1 MPDDATGDAATAD
14 ASPDSPKPASWTQSV
29 LSAVR
34 TFLLGSD
41 DAAKLRESL
50 EAVIEESDAGDRP
63 LARRERSMMLNI
75 LNFGELKVADVMVP
89 RADIIAV
96 EATTTLAELVAMF
109 RDAQHSRLPVYRDT
123 LDNPIGMVHIKDL
136 IGLAIP
142 EAEGAPHPKT
152 IQDIRRDI
160 LFVPPSMP
168 VVDLLV
174 KMQTSRVHLALV
186 IDEYGGTD
194 GLVSIEDLVEQIVGE
209 IEDEHDTDDA
219 KLIAMRKDDVFD
231 ASARA
236 DLEDIEKA
244 VGFSLVDE
252 EEAEE
257 IDTLA
262 GLVFSL
268 VGRVPQRGEIVKH
281 PAGVEFEVLD
291 ADPRRLK
298 RLRVRVTKAQDDA
311 VSAEKPVAP
320 TPVEKDTRR
329 KVAVDG

>member
-1 MPDDATGDAATAD
+1 VSG
-14 ASPDSPKPASWTQSV
+14 
-29 LSAVR
+29 
-34 TFLLGSD
+34 LLRRLLRGKD
-41 DAAKLRESL
+41 DAARLRESL
-50 EAVIEESDAGDRP
+50 EEVIEESEAGDRP
-63 LARRERSMMLNI
+63 LAREERSMVLNNH
-75 LNFGELKVADVMVP
+75 NFGELKVADIMVP

-96 EATTTLAELVAMF
+96 EANTPLPDLVRIF

-123 LDNPIGMVHIKDL
+123 LDNPIGMVHIKEL
-136 IGLAIP
+136 IGLAVP

-152 IQDIRRDI
+152 MQDIRREV

-168 VVDLLV
+168 VVNLLV
-174 KMQTSRVHLALV
+174 KMQSTRIHLALV

-194 GLVSIEDLVEQIVGE
+194 GLVSIEDLVEQIVGD
-209 IEDEHDTDDA
+209 IEDEHDTDEA
-219 KLIAMRKDDVFD
+219 KLIIPRKDGEFD

-236 DLEDIEKA
+236 DLEEVEKA

-268 VGRVPQRGEIVKH
+268 VGRVPQRGEIVVH
-281 PAGVEFEVLD
+281 PGGVEFEVLD

-298 RLRVRVTKAQDDA
+298 RLRVRVTKPKDSGPDTPGDDA
-311 VSAEKPVAP
+311 DDQRKPMA
-320 TPVEKDTRR
+320 
-329 KVAVDG
+329 AVNG

>member
-1 MPDDATGDAATAD
+1 MPDNE
-14 ASPDSPKPASWTQSV
+14 PDGPQSAEHAPELPRQSTWPEALV
-29 LSAVR
+29 GAVR
-34 TFLLGSD
+34 WLLHGKDGS
-41 DAAKLRESL
+41 ARLRQSL
-50 EAVIEESDAGDRP
+50 EAVIQESDAGDRP
-63 LARRERSMMLNI
+63 LAREERSMVLNI

-96 EATTTLAELVAMF
+96 AAETALPDLVRVF

-136 IGLAIP
+136 IGLAVP

-152 IQDIRRDI
+152 MQDIRRDV

-174 KMQTSRVHLALV
+174 KMQSTRIHLALI

-194 GLVSIEDLVEQIVGE
+194 GLVSIEDLVEQIVGD
-209 IEDEHDTDDA
+209 IEDEHDTDETA
-219 KLIAMRKDDVFD
+219 LIVPRKDGEFD

-236 DLEDIEKA
+236 DLEEIEKT

-268 VGRVPQRGEIVKH
+268 VGRVPQRGEIVRH
-281 PAGVEFEVLD
+281 PGGVEFEVLE

-298 RLRVRVTKAQDDA
+298 RLRVRVTR
-311 VSAEKPVAP
+311 P
-320 TPVEKDTRR
+320 KDTDSDGDSGQENGKENKRQPLA
-329 KVAVDG
+329 AVNG